1 MTNNQDMNSISKRSD
16 KEANNTASIIVFAVR
31 EAEMEGSLEF
41 S

>member
-1 MTNNQDMNSISKRSD
+1 MTNNQDVNSISKCSD
-16 KEANNTASIIVFAVR
+16 KEANNTASIVFAVR